1 MADTKRNSFSK
12 VSPLLFVPM
21 LCLLD
26 NCLQSV
32 PNSDPVPTCGLQYKK
47 RKLAS
52 MKLKLQAAISTY
64 RIQPTVSQIYIIK
77 KSTLHKH
84 ALETFWLTVCEFSNV
99 IKRRQLGVC
108 GGGNGHR
115 DNYPTCKNGL

>member
-1 MADTKRNSFSK
+1 
-12 VSPLLFVPM
+12 
-21 LCLLD
+21 
-26 NCLQSV
+26 
-32 PNSDPVPTCGLQYKK
+32 
-47 RKLAS
+47 
-52 MKLKLQAAISTY
+52 MKLKLQVATSTY

-77 KSTLHKH
+77 KSTLRKH

-99 IKRRQLGVC
+99 IKRQLEVC